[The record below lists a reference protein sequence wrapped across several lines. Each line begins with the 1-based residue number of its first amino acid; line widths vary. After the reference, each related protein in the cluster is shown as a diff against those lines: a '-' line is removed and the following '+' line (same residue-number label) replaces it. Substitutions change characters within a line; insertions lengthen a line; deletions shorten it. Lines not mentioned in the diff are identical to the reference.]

1 MAEVVK
7 SVEQLLDPNILVENV
22 WLFSV
27 LSVFL
32 AMYGP
37 RLHMKLPGSIRNL
50 FDNAVFRGAVLFLVA
65 YMANRDFAGA
75 LTITVIFVVTLN
87 ILHTTKV
94 LENAAEM
101 VSSENFQVNG
111 SPVANCDSYKH
122 SDANKIGMKFYP
134 LHDNQ
139 NVQKLREVNHTK
151 SELLAD
157 VRLDH

>member
-1 MAEVVK
+1 MSEIVR
-7 SVEQLLDPNILVENV
+7 SLPQFLDPNILVENV

-75 LTITVIFVVTLN
+75 LTITIIFVVTLN
-87 ILHTTKV
+87 ILHTTRV
-94 LENAAEM
+94 LEEVAEM
-101 VSSENFQVNG
+101 VGSEGFQING

-122 SDANKIGMKFYP
+122 SDANKLGTKFYP
-134 LHDNQ
+134 LHDNE
-139 NVQKLREVNHTK
+139 NVEKLREGNHSN

>member
-7 SVEQLLDPNILVENV
+7 SVEQLLDPNILVENI

-65 YMANRDFAGA
+65 YM
-75 LTITVIFVVTLN
+75 
-87 ILHTTKV
+87 
-94 LENAAEM
+94 
-101 VSSENFQVNG
+101 
-111 SPVANCDSYKH
+111 
-122 SDANKIGMKFYP
+122 
-134 LHDNQ
+134 
-139 NVQKLREVNHTK
+139 
-151 SELLAD
+151 
-157 VRLDH
+157 